1 MDFEKILLLL
11 TLITGSVWV
20 YDRLVLRPRRIA
32 QAQSQGLPAAE
43 PAWLEYSAG
52 LFPVIFLVFF
62 VRSFVYEPF
71 NIPSGSM
78 IPTLRVGDLIL
89 VEKFRYGI
97 RLPVGHQEIVN
108 TGRPE
113 RGDVAVFRYPSD
125 PDVDYIKRV
134 IGVPGDVVRVA
145 GGLPEVNG
153 QAIASP
159 LPAPLQLGPGE
170 VFRVSQE
177 RLGNTEYISLR
188 NAAPAPTFAM
198 ISHPLREFCQQTSE
212 ALTCTVP
219 EGHYFVMGDNRD
231 NSADSRIWGFVPEGN
246 LVGRAVVVWF
256 NASEVFSGRWDRLG
270 SIH

>member
-11 TLITGSVWV
+11 TLVTGGVFV
-20 YDRLVLRPRRIA
+20 YDRLLLRPQRRRTSESLGA
-32 QAQSQGLPAAE
+32 PVAE

-52 LFPVIFLVFF
+52 LFPVIFLVFV
-62 VRSFVYEPF
+62 VRSFIYEPF

-78 IPTLRVGDLIL
+78 IPTLRIGDLIL

-97 RLPVGHQEIVN
+97 RLPVGHQEVIN
-108 TGRPE
+108 TGRPD
-113 RGDVAVFRYPSD
+113 RGDVVVFRYPSD

-134 IGVPGDVVRVA
+134 IGVPGDVVRVRE
-145 GGLPEVNG
+145 GMIQLNG
-153 QAIASP
+153 DMVSKP
-159 LPAPLQLGPGE
+159 MDAPLQLGPGE

-177 RLGNTEYISLR
+177 KLGNASYLSLR
-188 NAAPAPTFAM
+188 NAVPAPTFAM
-198 ISHPLREFCQQTSE
+198 LSHPHREFCEQTAEVLS
-212 ALTCTVP
+212 CKVP
-219 EGHYFVMGDNRD
+219 AGHYFVMGDNRD

-256 NASEVFSGRWDRLG
+256 NASEVFSGRWGRLG